1 MWSLLWGLVGGFV
14 AWLATAILG
23 QPIYTFLSLRS
34 EAARLVSLYERPREL
49 PAVFTPT
56 RAISEEAWQTDRRR
70 AYQNCGSHLMGI
82 SAANG
87 TMELVPTSPMI
98 QLANPV
104 GLYRFYA
111 HRLVKKRAN

>member
-1 MWSLLWGLVGGFV
+1 
-14 AWLATAILG
+14 
-23 QPIYTFLSLRS
+23 
-34 EAARLVSLYERPREL
+34 
-49 PAVFTPT
+49 
-56 RAISEEAWQTDRRR
+56 
-70 AYQNCGSHLMGI
+70 MGI